1 VTHYESSLQ
10 HDLTR
15 LHTKL
20 AEMGARDEQSL
31 RDGLAA
37 LLTNDR
43 QLAYSI
49 ILRDT
54 FIDALDREI
63 DRLCLEFIIR
73 QQPVGLHLRFAAA
86 AIKVNLELERVGDYA
101 RSIARRVLRLS
112 RLGAPTV
119 PASYKEL
126 AESAIPLLGEAIA
139 AFNAQDVE
147 VARRIIGAQ
156 AGIEALRSRC
166 DQEIY
171 QARQA
176 EKISLAAFDPLM
188 TISRRFERV
197 ADQAKN
203 ISQETIYMVTGE
215 YAKHERGAVL
225 RVIFVDIANAGA
237 SQMAEAI
244 GQSLGDP
251 RFLFSSAGVSPKS
264 LDQGLV
270 EFLATKDIDLVHA
283 KPRSVTQVP
292 NLDRYQ
298 VFIALTPEAGNA
310 FPPEKARTV
319 NLEWTLPD
327 PAAGKRLG
335 AAAAYEETW
344 EYLQGQIRFLVQALL
359 GEQEKSQLSDE
370 ARPAPPTPSSPPT
383 TTTNETP

>member
-1 VTHYESSLQ
+1 MSYYESSLQ

-15 LHTKL
+15 LHDKL
-20 AEMGARDEQSL
+20 AEMAARNEQSL
-31 RDGLAA
+31 RDGLTA
-37 LLTNDR
+37 LLTYDR

-101 RSIARRVLRLS
+101 RSIARQVLKLS
-112 RLGAPTV
+112 RIGAPPV
-119 PASYKEL
+119 PASFKGL

-139 AFNAQDVE
+139 AFNAQDAE
-147 VARRIIGAQ
+147 MARRLIGAQ
-156 AGIEALRSRC
+156 ADVEAVRSRIG
-166 DQEIY
+166 EEVF

-176 EKISLAAFDPLM
+176 GTIPLEAFDPLM
-188 TISRRFERV
+188 TIARRYERV

-225 RVIFVDIANAGA
+225 RVIFVGGANAGP

-251 RFLFSSAGVSPKS
+251 RFLFSSAGVSPKT

-270 EFLATKDIDLVHA
+270 EFLATKGIELVHA
-283 KPRSVTQVP
+283 KARPLTQVP

-298 VFIALTPEAGNA
+298 VFIALAPEARKA
-310 FPPEKARTV
+310 FPPANAKTV
-319 NLEWTLPD
+319 NLEWLVPK
-327 PAAGKRLG
+327 PAAGAPLG
-335 AAAAYEETW
+335 TPAAYEETW
-344 EYLQGQIRFLVQALL
+344 QYLQGQINDLVQALL
-359 GEQEKSQLSDE
+359 GEQEKARHSDDARLSLTKPK
-370 ARPAPPTPSSPPT
+370 AQPPPTST
-383 TTTNETP
+383 

>member
-1 VTHYESSLQ
+1 MIVTIGDESLQNTVSHYESSLQ
-10 HDLTR
+10 NDLTR
-15 LHTKL
+15 LHGKL
-20 AEMGARDEQSL
+20 AEMAARNEQSL
-31 RDGLAA
+31 RDGLTA

-101 RSIARRVLRLS
+101 RSIAKQTLKLS
-112 RLGAPTV
+112 RLGAPLA
-119 PASYKEL
+119 PASYKTL
-126 AESAIPLLGEAIA
+126 AESAIPLLGEAIS
-139 AFNAQDVE
+139 AFNTQDAAT
-147 VARRIIGAQ
+147 ARRLIGAE
-156 AGIEALRSRC
+156 ADVEALRSRIGE
-166 DQEIY
+166 EIF
-171 QARQA
+171 QARKDGTIPL
-176 EKISLAAFDPLM
+176 EAFDPLM
-188 TISRRFERV
+188 TIARRFERV

-225 RVIFVDIANAGA
+225 RVLFIDGANAGG
-237 SQMAEAI
+237 SQLAEAI

-270 EFLATKDIDLVHA
+270 EYLATKGIDLAHA
-283 KPRSVTQVP
+283 KPRSVAQIP
-292 NLDRYQ
+292 NLDHYQ
-298 VFIALTPEAGNA
+298 VLIALTPEARNA
-310 FPPEKARTV
+310 FPPANAKTV
-319 NLEWTLPD
+319 NLEWLLPD
-327 PAAGKRLG
+327 PAAGERLG
-335 AAAAYEETW
+335 TAAAYEETSRF
-344 EYLQGQIRFLVQALL
+344 LHGQIHDLVQALL
-359 GEQEKSQLSDE
+359 GEQAKAQQ
-370 ARPAPPTPSSPPT
+370 
-383 TTTNETP
+383 